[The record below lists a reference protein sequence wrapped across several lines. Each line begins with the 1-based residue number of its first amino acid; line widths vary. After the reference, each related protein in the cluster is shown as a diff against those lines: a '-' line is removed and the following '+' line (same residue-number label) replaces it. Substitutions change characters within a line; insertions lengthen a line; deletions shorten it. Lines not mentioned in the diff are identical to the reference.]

1 MKYVYSGIKGLYP
14 FRNSARGYTL
24 IEVIIATAIFS
35 AMVLLATMA
44 LNQGLRQY
52 QGLMDKGVNF
62 WEMARHFWMNRS
74 VASMTDYYV
83 SDDKGKWFPYFRGG
97 NDMFSYVSLAPIAGD
112 LPVVVWITREK
123 LEDGRYAL
131 IYRER
136 PVHTQTRRNLES
148 DYALETYKKGQ
159 SLVVMDGLDDLK
171 FRFYGYYYAK
181 QKEEW
186 SDEYEGEKRFRLP
199 TLVEIDYVSQGGKG
213 TLYFGIR
220 ANSPRKTAYNETN

>member
-1 MKYVYSGIKGLYP
+1 
-14 FRNSARGYTL
+14 
-24 IEVIIATAIFS
+24 
-35 AMVLLATMA
+35 
-44 LNQGLRQY
+44 
-52 QGLMDKGVNF
+52 
-62 WEMARHFWMNRS
+62 
-74 VASMTDYYV
+74 
-83 SDDKGKWFPYFRGG
+83 
-97 NDMFSYVSLAPIAGD
+97 MFSYVSLAPIAGD
-112 LPVVVWITREK
+112 LPVVVWVTREK

-136 PVHTQTRRNLES
+136 PVHTQIRRNLES

-199 TLVEIDYVSQGGKG
+199 TLVEIDYVSQGEKG

-220 ANSPRKTAYNETN
+220 ANSTRKTAYNETN